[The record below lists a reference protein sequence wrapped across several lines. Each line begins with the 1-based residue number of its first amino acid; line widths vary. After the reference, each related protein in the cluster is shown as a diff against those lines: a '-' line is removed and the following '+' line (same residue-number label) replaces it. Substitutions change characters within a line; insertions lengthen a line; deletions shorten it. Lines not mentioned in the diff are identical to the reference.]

1 MTVLLTTI
9 MTAEAEIKAIV
20 NDIDTDGRGVIDYKE
35 FERIM
40 QRDIKE
46 YDNEQDLKNA
56 WKVRTCRLLVVS
68 MLSSCM
74 PPNSQGCCGIQCMP
88 G

>member
-1 MTVLLTTI
+1 MR
-9 MTAEAEIKAIV
+9 AEAEIKAIV
-20 NDIDTDGRGVIDYKE
+20 KDIDTDGRGVIDYKE

-56 WKVRTCRLLVVS
+56 WKVRQVKKCSGLLCE
-68 MLSSCM
+68 LAWL
-74 PPNSQGCCGIQCMP
+74 
-88 G
+88 